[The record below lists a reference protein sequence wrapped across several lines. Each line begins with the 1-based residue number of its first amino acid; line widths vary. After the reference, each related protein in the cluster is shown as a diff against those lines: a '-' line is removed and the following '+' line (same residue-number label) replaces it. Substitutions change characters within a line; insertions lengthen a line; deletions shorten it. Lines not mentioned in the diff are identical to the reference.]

1 MTPFWLRRALIA
13 ATCVGAVLV
22 AGCGS
27 GTIESALQP
36 ARFIAFGDGI
46 SDVGTPRL
54 TVNDGS
60 INIWSQQ
67 LASRYGLPLASSASG
82 GLGFARAHARVTLQP
97 DAVGASA
104 PSLRQQ
110 IDAFQAANSIGA
122 NDVVLVQG
130 GVSDILVQMA
140 AVLAGTQTEAQMT
153 ANVRQA
159 GRDMGAQVRRLVQA
173 GGRFVI
179 VTGSYNLGTSPWATA
194 IGRNAFLADV
204 SRFFNEEMLI
214 SIVDLGANVLY
225 IDSFFYYNLVTA
237 APTNFGLQNSVAIAC
252 SSVDPGVGIGIG
264 SGQVSSALCTPGT
277 IAAGI
282 DFAQLVFADRVYLT
296 PIAQRLLGDF
306 AFSRV
311 VERF

>member
-1 MTPFWLRRALIA
+1 MNPFWLRRALIA
-13 ATCVGAVLV
+13 ATCVGAVLL

-27 GTIESALQP
+27 GTIESALRP

-46 SDVGTPRL
+46 SDVGAPAL

-60 INIWSQQ
+60 INIWTQQ
-67 LASRYGLPLASSASG
+67 LASRYGLPLTSSASG

-97 DAVGASA
+97 DAVGGSA

-110 IDAFQAANSIGA
+110 IDAFQAANSLGA

-159 GRDMGAQVRRLVQA
+159 GRDMGAQVRRLVQS

-179 VTGSYNLGTSPWATA
+179 VTGAYNLGSSPWSTA

-225 IDSFFYYNLVTA
+225 IDALFYYNLVTA
-237 APTNFGLQNSVAIAC
+237 APGNFTLQNAVTIAC
-252 SSVDPGVGIGIG
+252 NSVDPGVGIGIG
-264 SGQVSSALCTPGT
+264 PGEVNSALCTPAT
-277 IAAGI
+277 IAAGV
-282 DFAQLVFADRVYLT
+282 DFAQHVFADRVYFT
-296 PIAQRLLGDF
+296 PAAQRLFGDF
-306 AFSRV
+306 AFSRITQ
-311 VERF
+311 RF